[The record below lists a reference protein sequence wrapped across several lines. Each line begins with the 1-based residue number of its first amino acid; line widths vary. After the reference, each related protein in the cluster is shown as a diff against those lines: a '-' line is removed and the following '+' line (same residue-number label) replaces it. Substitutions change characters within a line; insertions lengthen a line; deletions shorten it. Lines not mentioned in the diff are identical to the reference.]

1 MSARDLSISHA
12 GSTAIP
18 GAQACDRVR
27 RASPPDASMAAPRYS
42 ITSLVTSLEQ
52 YQAMQA
58 SFSALGFT
66 PADCEYLYIDNTGP
80 DQTGAY
86 AGLNAL
92 LNAARGQI
100 VILCHQ
106 DVRLIEDGRTA
117 LDNRLDAL
125 SARDPDWA
133 VAGNAGGVSP
143 GVLALRI
150 SDPHGRNVH
159 VGELPE
165 RVTSLD
171 ENFIVVKREAR
182 IGFSHDLEGFHFYG
196 ADLCLHAA
204 QMGYSAYVIDFHL
217 EHLSP
222 GRKSDDFIACE
233 RAFHDKWA
241 KALSPRWLQTTCAL
255 VRISGAPGG
264 SLLNRYAAKPFSKI
278 VRRLPGARGWSRPH
292 TKTA

>member
-1 MSARDLSISHA
+1 MSTSSSHA
-12 GSTAIP
+12 AD
-18 GAQACDRVR
+18 CVR
-27 RASPPDASMAAPRYS
+27 RASQHDASATTPKYS
-42 ITSLVTSLEQ
+42 IGSLVTNLEQ
-52 YQAMQA
+52 YQAMRA

-66 PADCEYLYIDNTGP
+66 PADCEFLYIDNTGTA
-80 DQTGAY
+80 QTDAY

-106 DVRLIEDGRTA
+106 DVRLIEDGRAA

-171 ENFIVVKREAR
+171 ENFIIVKRDAR
-182 IGFSHDLEGFHFYG
+182 IGFSHDLTGFHFYG

-222 GRKSDDFIACE
+222 GRKSDDFTACE
-233 RAFHDKWA
+233 RAFHEKWA
-241 KALSPRWLQTTCAL
+241 RALSPRWLQTTCSL